1 MLSTPVIHTFPF
13 PWVEKFPF
21 DPVIVYITSRRVI
34 DAKERKG
41 RKKRGK
47 KKEDERKK
55 QVDFSLFL
63 SFTRNAS
70 SWLFSSAKKGK
81 EKTRF
86 ETSQWYFHL
95 KIEGGKKKKRKRDR
109 ETCVFSTLF
118 QFMTD
123 ASDNWKRHKEFRG
136 KSTRLIIFFPPFFS
150 LSFSLLSSFWN
161 GGLETRFS
169 HEGKPSYHS
178 EHECNLLFRR
188 FLASIL

>member
-34 DAKERKG
+34 DAKERKEK
-41 RKKRGK
+41 KKRGR

-81 EKTRF
+81 EKNEIRNLPMILPF
-86 ETSQWYFHL
+86 EDRRR
-95 KIEGGKKKKRKRDR
+95 KK
-109 ETCVFSTLF
+109 E
-118 QFMTD
+118 
-123 ASDNWKRHKEFRG
+123 KEEER
-136 KSTRLIIFFPPFFS
+136 
-150 LSFSLLSSFWN
+150 
-161 GGLETRFS
+161 
-169 HEGKPSYHS
+169 
-178 EHECNLLFRR
+178 
-188 FLASIL
+188 